1 MKKILT
7 RPRIALALAATGIVL
22 MGADLMVTRSLFIHV
37 GELMAASLLCFVS
50 ALVVDR
56 GSAPAPEDRDKGRE
70 RRRC

>member
-1 MKKILT
+1 MKKTLT
-7 RPRIALALAATGIVL
+7 RSRIATALAVTGIVL
-22 MGADLMVTRSLFIHV
+22 MGVDLMITRSLFIHV

-56 GSAPAPEDRDKGRE
+56 GSEPAPEDRDRPAG